1 MIRVNLGRPLAWLGV
16 VISIPVFAAGCAK
29 KLPPPPMEDA
39 DASAPAP
46 TPSITDLAP
55 LTDTGDAGD
64 AAAEASAKKWT
75 GPAVSPNQAKI
86 SACCAAMRAEAKQL
100 GPSSPEA
107 FQITAL
113 AAQCDVFAKQVG
125 PLGTA
130 PELAQL
136 RQVLKSVKLPSA
148 CQF

>member
-1 MIRVNLGRPLAWLGV
+1 MNFGRRLAWLGV
-16 VISIPVFAAGCAK
+16 VMSIPVFAAGCPK
-29 KLPPPPMEDA
+29 KPSPPAVEDVP
-39 DASAPAP
+39 APAP

-64 AAAEASAKKWT
+64 AAAEASAKKWN
-75 GPAVSPNQAKI
+75 GPAVNPNQAKI
-86 SACCAAMRAEAKQL
+86 SACCAAMRAEAKRL
-100 GPSSPEA
+100 GLSSPEA
-107 FQITAL
+107 FQINAL

-136 RQVLKSVKLPSA
+136 RQVLKSVTLPSA